1 MQMKKRIWLVFAVS
15 HLTLVFILFFI
26 QSLFSPL
33 DINRIQTDAALGNS
47 PLWFGGNS
55 INCVSF
61 FFFHLAKFVNLLE
74 WALSTQFSATDEFIK
89 KWADAQKY
97 VYGMGAGWI
106 VSYIFYPSIKNRL
119 TI

>member
-1 MQMKKRIWLVFAVS
+1 MQLSGTV
-15 HLTLVFILFFI
+15 LFG
-26 QSLFSPL
+26 LEVL
-33 DINRIQTDAALGNS
+33 
-47 PLWFGGNS
+47 S

-61 FFFHLAKFVNLLE
+61 FFRLAKSVNLLE

-106 VSYIFYPSIKNRL
+106 VSYHFNITLNQKQTNDLIL
-119 TI
+119 